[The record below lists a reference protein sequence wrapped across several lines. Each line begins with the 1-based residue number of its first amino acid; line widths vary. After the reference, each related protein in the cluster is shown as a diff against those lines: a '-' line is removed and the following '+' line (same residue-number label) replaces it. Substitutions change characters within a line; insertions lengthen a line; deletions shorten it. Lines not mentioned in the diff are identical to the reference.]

1 MRIDKSEDDKNEME
15 QKKGIKS
22 LQAPESELESLE
34 RGKKEKS
41 LDSSL
46 KQIKLPL
53 LENSRVKDVIL
64 EAGGLTKDA
73 SLQKGEIF
81 RTDENGRITQ
91 IYFNV
96 DLAMAEDP
104 EENVLLQDRDRIV
117 IHSIWE
123 KKNKQTVSVEG
134 DVNNPG
140 QYPLT
145 RDMHISDLVFAAGNV
160 LESAYLEE
168 AEISSYIIDK
178 GKSVKVDYKTIN
190 LLSAME
196 KDPLHNLV
204 LKPYDRVFV
213 KRIPEWQEKRFVTI
227 SGEVNFPGKYIIKKG
242 ERLVSLIERAGGY
255 TDKAYLRGAIFTR
268 ESIRELQ
275 EKSLVD
281 MIERLERELLTE
293 GSMQVSAALS
303 TEEIEAKK
311 VELEQRQKFITSL
324 KKLKANGRMSIRLA
338 HLRLLKGSEY
348 DIELEEE
355 DKLHIPAKNSVVNVT
370 GAVMSR
376 GSFVYSGQLDYK
388 DYLQMAGGYTK
399 YADEDNVYVLK
410 VDGTAMKISR
420 GLFKWNIFE
429 SRWELTPFKQGHKRD
444 RTGRYHCCA

>member
-1 MRIDKSEDDKNEME
+1 MI
-15 QKKGIKS
+15 
-22 LQAPESELESLE
+22 LES
-34 RGKKEKS
+34 
-41 LDSSL
+41 
-46 KQIKLPL
+46 
-53 LENSRVKDVIL
+53 
-64 EAGGLTKDA
+64 GGLTNDA

-96 DLAMAEDP
+96 GLAMAEDP
-104 EENVLLQDRDRIV
+104 KENVLLQDRDRIV

-123 KKNKQTVSVEG
+123 KKNKYTVTIEG

-168 AEISSYIIDK
+168 AEVSSYIIDK
-178 GKSVKVDYKTIN
+178 GKSVKIDYKAID
-190 LLSAME
+190 LRLALE
-196 KDPLHNLV
+196 KEPSHNLV

-227 SGEVNFPGKYIIKKG
+227 SGEVNFPGKYIIKKS

-268 ESIRELQ
+268 ESIKKLQ
-275 EKSLVD
+275 QKGLIEMV
-281 MIERLERELLTE
+281 ERLERELLTE
-293 GSMQVSAALS
+293 GSVQVSGALS
-303 TEEIEAKK
+303 EEEIEAKK
-311 VELEQRQKFITSL
+311 AELEQQQKFIASL
-324 KKLKANGRMSIRLA
+324 KRLKAAGRMSIRLA

-348 DIELEEE
+348 DIELEEG
-355 DKLHIPAKNSVVNVT
+355 DNLHIPAKNSVVNVT
-370 GAVMSR
+370 GSVMSQ
-376 GSFVYSGQLDYK
+376 GSFVYSEQFGYK
-388 DYLQMAGGYTK
+388 GYLQMAGGYTK

-410 VDGTAMKISR
+410 VDGTAMKLSQ

-429 SRWELTPFKQGHKRD
+429 SRWELTPFSKDIREIEPGDTIVVPEKLD
-444 RTGRYHCCA
+444 RIAWLREIKDITQILYQIAMTAGVAIVVF